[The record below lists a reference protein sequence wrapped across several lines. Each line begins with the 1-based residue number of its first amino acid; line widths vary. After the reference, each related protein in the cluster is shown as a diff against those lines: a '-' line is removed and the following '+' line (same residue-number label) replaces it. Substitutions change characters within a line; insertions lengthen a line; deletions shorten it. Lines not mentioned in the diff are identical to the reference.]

1 MCVTRAESRRS
12 RSPWRSRE
20 RRAFTLVEMVVTI
33 AIIGLLAGL
42 ILPALWRARAK
53 GRETDCRNNLKQFGY
68 FLEMYRQDND
78 VDGYER
84 NPPRLT
90 YLYRIPDGTPGG
102 REGGYVKQ
110 LELFLCSSDKS
121 DGGEGGKPPDA
132 SQQYDELD
140 EPTIDPNDVP
150 LTDYSSSYMYEFA
163 QTECVSWGGLAG
175 PGTDCITLPDSAFI
189 APNTPDAFVDLDDD
203 TSMSTWEEVKY
214 AQMRYGDTWW
224 NGAVIGD
231 KSKWRGYPQTRFP
244 VIRCFWH
251 ADDSNADNPRQ
262 VLNLSY
268 MGHVFR
274 SGAKWEWTALNP

>member
-90 YLYRIPDGTPGG
+90 YLYRIYDGTPDG

-110 LELFLCSSDKS
+110 PELFLCLSDKS
-121 DGGEGGKPPDA
+121 DGGEGGKPDPPKVDA
-132 SQQYDELD
+132 SQQYEDLD
-140 EPTIDPNDVP
+140 EPNTLLPKTN
-150 LTDYSSSYMYEFA
+150 YASSYMYEFSGA
-163 QTECVSWGGLAG
+163 TCGDWWKGYVTI
-175 PGTDCITLPDSAFI
+175 PGSIPPAELDAFI
-189 APNTPDAFVDLDDD
+189 DLDEDD
-203 TSMSTWEEVKY
+203 GSSTWEEVKF

-224 NGAVIGD
+224 NGPVIGD
-231 KSKWRGYPQTRFP
+231 ESKWRGYPPTRFP
-244 VIRCFWH
+244 IIRCFWH
-251 ADDSNADNPRQ
+251 ADDPEADEPRQ

-274 SGAKWEWTALNP
+274 SGALWEKAALNP